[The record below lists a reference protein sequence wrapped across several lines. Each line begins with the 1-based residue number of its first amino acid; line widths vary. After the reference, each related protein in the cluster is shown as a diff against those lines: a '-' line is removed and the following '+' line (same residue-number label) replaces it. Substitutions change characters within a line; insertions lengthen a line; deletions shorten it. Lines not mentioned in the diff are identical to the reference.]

1 MNSPQDPQKPRQ
13 YFPGEDDTQSI
24 PTAGYETSF
33 DQPAQAPTPAPAHN
47 DYSSGNNSGYG
58 QPQGGYVG
66 PPQGP
71 GAPNTMQ
78 QWQEPEPK
86 KSGGGAMATIMGLLA
101 GLAILAA
108 ISFGFLWRSAAS
120 EANKPAPA
128 PVTVTETVE
137 STVTETVTETE
148 TKSVTVE
155 PEPLEEESEY
165 EDEPGGSGNGNG
177 SGNSGNGNGNSGNSN
192 EDLDQL
198 LDDLLNGR

>member
-58 QPQGGYVG
+58 QPQGGYGG

-78 QWQEPEPK
+78 ELQEP
-86 KSGGGAMATIMGLLA
+86 
-101 GLAILAA
+101 
-108 ISFGFLWRSAAS
+108 
-120 EANKPAPA
+120 
-128 PVTVTETVE
+128 
-137 STVTETVTETE
+137 
-148 TKSVTVE
+148 
-155 PEPLEEESEY
+155 
-165 EDEPGGSGNGNG
+165 
-177 SGNSGNGNGNSGNSN
+177 
-192 EDLDQL
+192 
-198 LDDLLNGR
+198 